1 MSPLMAASND
11 KRWKVGELAA
21 ATGVT
26 VRALHHYDE
35 LALLVPCDR
44 TGSGHR
50 LYAEEDVRRLYR
62 ILALRRLGFP
72 LYEIASLLDEGG
84 LSLADTVRR
93 HLERVERDLAHQQE
107 LRQHLVHILDA
118 LDQSLEPSIDEF
130 IDALEV
136 MVMIEARIEDVLVP
150 LPRNDGGETADAPGP
165 NQPVMLLK
173 ELEGERVLAIFIGWP
188 EGNTLALKLAGK
200 VGPRPMAPDLMAR
213 LVEASGAH
221 IDRVSVSSCSQNT
234 FYATVKLAAGPES
247 REIDARPSDALNLA
261 ARANAPIYVDAQV
274 MDDWGVSS
282 RAEVASRLIE
292 CGGPYQKAQ
301 ETPKPPNEWRSLP
314 ELIETGQSG
323 RSGKWE

>member
-1 MSPLMAASND
+1 MGASNE

-21 ATGVT
+21 ETGVT

-72 LYEIASLLDEGG
+72 LDEIASLLDEGG

-93 HLERVERDLAHQQE
+93 HLERVERDLARQQE
-107 LRQHLVHILDA
+107 LRRHLVHILDA
-118 LDQSLEPSIDEF
+118 LDRFLEPSVNEF

-136 MVMIEARIEDVLVP
+136 MAMIETSLEDVLVP
-150 LPRNDGGETADAPGP
+150 VPPGP
-165 NQPVMLLK
+165 GQPAMLLK
-173 ELEGERVLAIFIGWP
+173 EVEGERVLAVFIGWP

-200 VGPRPMAPDLMAR
+200 VLPRPMAPDLTAR

-221 IDRVSVSSCSQNT
+221 IARVSVSSYRQNT
-234 FYATVKLAAGPES
+234 FYATVTLTAGAES
-247 REIDARPSDALNLA
+247 QEVDARPSDALNLA
-261 ARANAPIYVDAQV
+261 ARANAPIFVDAQV
-274 MDDWGVSS
+274 MDDWSVSS
-282 RAEVASRLIE
+282 RAEVASRLTE
-292 CGGPYQKAQ
+292 CGGPHQKAQ
-301 ETPKPPNEWRSLP
+301 ETPRPPSEWRSLLD
-314 ELIETGQSG
+314 LI
-323 RSGKWE
+323 

>member
-1 MSPLMAASND
+1 MGASND

-35 LALLVPCDR
+35 LGLLVPCER

-72 LYEIASLLDEGG
+72 LDEIASLLDEGG

-93 HLERVERDLAHQQE
+93 HLERVERDLAHQRK
-107 LRQHLVHILDA
+107 LRQHLIHILDA
-118 LDQSLEPSIDEF
+118 LDQSLEPSINQF

-136 MVMIEARIEDVLVP
+136 MVMIETSLEDVLVP
-150 LPRNDGGETADAPGP
+150 VPSKDAGGEAADAPGP
-165 NQPVMLLK
+165 SQPVMLLK

-188 EGNTLALKLAGK
+188 EGNSLALQLSGK
-200 VGPRPMAPDLMAR
+200 VRPRPMTPDLTAR

-221 IDRVSVSSCSQNT
+221 IDRVSVSSYRENT
-234 FYATVKLAAGPES
+234 FYATVTLTAGAES
-247 REIDARPSDALNLA
+247 QEVDARPSDALNLA
-261 ARANAPIYVDAQV
+261 ARANAPIFVDAQV
-274 MDDWGVSS
+274 MDDWAVPS
-282 RAEVASRLIE
+282 RAEVASRLTE
-292 CGGPYQKAQ
+292 CGGPHQEAQ
-301 ETPKPPNEWRSLP
+301 ALKRPSEWRSLLASEP
-314 ELIETGQSG
+314 YHRAAGTG
-323 RSGKWE
+323 RS